1 MSVCC
6 AEYGE
11 FGVNS
16 LSAVIVKVLCAL
28 NKRNLQM
35 EAAATSKLSDSRY
48 KNQGDIGD
56 SNYKLAYHTVG
67 FNSLN
72 ENSVHYHKLQ

>member
-1 MSVCC
+1 M
-6 AEYGE
+6 
-11 FGVNS
+11 NS

-35 EAAATSKLSDSRY
+35 EAAATSKLSHCRY
-48 KNQGDIGD
+48 KNQGD
-56 SNYKLAYHTVG
+56 SNYKLAHHTVG

>member
-1 MSVCC
+1 
-6 AEYGE
+6 
-11 FGVNS
+11 VNS

-35 EAAATSKLSDSRY
+35 EAAATSKLSYSRY
-48 KNQGDIGD
+48 KNQGDITVKLWD
-56 SNYKLAYHTVG
+56 RNYKLAHHTVG

-72 ENSVHYHKLQ
+72 EKFSPLP